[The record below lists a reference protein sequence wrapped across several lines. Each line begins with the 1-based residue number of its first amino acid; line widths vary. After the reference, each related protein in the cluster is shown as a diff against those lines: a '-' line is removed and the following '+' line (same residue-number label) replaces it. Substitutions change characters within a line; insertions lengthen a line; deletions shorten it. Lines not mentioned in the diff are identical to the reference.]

1 MRNPLASNIR
11 PFDLWLSRA
20 KTVVVFVLGSN
31 RMIIP
36 LSSPKGISEKYIVP
50 SGAAATPSVRPP
62 RIGAVRV

>member
-1 MRNPLASNIR
+1 MSPPSASNIR
-11 PFDLWLSRA
+11 PFDLWLSAA

-36 LSSPKGISEKYIVP
+36 LSEPKGISEKYIVR

-62 RIGAVRV
+62 LIGAVRV